1 MDSTV
6 LHLSGVWSTK
16 GTTVPSKL
24 PSPQCETQHECA
36 KNEQLILLLFEHGQ
50 EGDSID

>member
-16 GTTVPSKL
+16 GTIVPSEL
-24 PSPQCETQHECA
+24 PSHSVKHNMNVQ
-36 KNEQLILLLFEHGQ
+36 KNEQLILLQFEHRQ